1 MSRKETVFFSVIT
14 GMLMWSANNILF
26 HLPDLVWWLL
36 LGLALALIF
45 LGMDLLITLKKWLT
59 RLKEKALNKPE

>member
-14 GMLMWSANNILF
+14 GMLMWSVNNILF

-45 LGMDLLITLKKWLT
+45 LGIDLLITLKKWLT
-59 RLKEKALNKPE
+59 RLKEKDLKKLE

>member
-14 GMLMWSANNILF
+14 GMLMWSVNNILF
-26 HLPDLVWWLL
+26 HLPDVVWWLL

>member
-14 GMLMWSANNILF
+14 GMLMWSANKILF
-26 HLPDLVWWLL
+26 QLPDLVWWLL

-45 LGMDLLITLKKWLT
+45 LGIDLLITLKKWLT
-59 RLKEKALNKPE
+59 RLKEKDLKKLE

>member
-14 GMLMWSANNILF
+14 GMLMWSVNNILF
-26 HLPDLVWWLL
+26 HLPDVVWWLL

-59 RLKEKALNKPE
+59 RLKEKDLKKLE

>member
-14 GMLMWSANNILF
+14 GMLMWSVNNILF
-26 HLPDLVWWLL
+26 HLPDVVWWLM

-45 LGMDLLITLKKWLT
+45 LGIDLLITLKKWLT
-59 RLKEKALNKPE
+59 RLKEKDLKKLE

>member
-45 LGMDLLITLKKWLT
+45 LGIDLLITLKKWLT
-59 RLKEKALNKPE
+59 RLKEKDLKKLE

>member
-26 HLPDLVWWLL
+26 HLPDVVWWLL